1 MNRNKKFFL
10 TLFGYLISIFLLVIT
25 FKGTNFKKVF
35 EYLSEINPFFV
46 FFALFLN
53 ILFVLIRGIYQKNN
67 LYITTPNIKT
77 ETSVVSVG
85 VALFYN
91 VILPTRLGDAIRA
104 VFISLKDNIK
114 KKRLLPYILV
124 EKVIDFLLMAFFFLI
139 VIIIESEKQML
150 SYLFFI
156 LSLSLFSII
165 IFILYIKFNKKIIS
179 FIKLIKSNKFSE
191 ILLEINH
198 EAINGMSYFKTKNQI
213 SKSLILL
220 VGGWL
225 VMLCIFYILSYPFVD
240 QLNLPN
246 YSAIYF
252 LIFSAIALA
261 LPSAPAGIG
270 VVHYG
275 LYLAVQVLMGGDIPS
290 NQIDL
295 VAALII
301 SLHLLIFML
310 DVIVGGLIL
319 LIYRQKSNIL

>member
-1 MNRNKKFFL
+1 M
-10 TLFGYLISIFLLVIT
+10 
-25 FKGTNFKKVF
+25 
-35 EYLSEINPFFV
+35 
-46 FFALFLN
+46 
-53 ILFVLIRGIYQKNN
+53 
-67 LYITTPNIKT
+67 
-77 ETSVVSVG
+77 
-85 VALFYN
+85 
-91 VILPTRLGDAIRA
+91 
-104 VFISLKDNIK
+104 
-114 KKRLLPYILV
+114 V

-179 FIKLIKSNKFSE
+179 FIKLIKSNKFSK

-213 SKSLILL
+213 AKSLMLL

-275 LYLAVQVLMGGDIPS
+275 LYLAVQVLMGGDIPT